1 MKTTAVGVALCVS
14 LAACSSSKLSSE
26 SESESEATPVIQS
39 SAGIY
44 TGPLSTQQRLTLL
57 TKLDGSAYLFYRTPS
72 ASRPAIDDVVIV
84 RNAEQAKDGKYQ
96 SKQATRYR
104 LVQPRKA
111 TPVQVDID
119 FARSPAVSGFVAV
132 PGDKADNVAFNASPA
147 LILGEPPSLASIQ
160 GLYSGTGSSLQG
172 ATATQVTVTSSG
184 LLAGK
189 TSNGCE
195 FRGTLTPSSG
205 ITAYDVS
212 VTYSGAPCID
222 ANATVSG
229 AAVLDESQ
237 LLVALPRANRS
248 DVFVFAG
255 AR

>member
-1 MKTTAVGVALCVS
+1 MRTIAVSVALCVS
-14 LAACSSSKLSSE
+14 LAACSSSKLPP
-26 SESESEATPVIQS
+26 ESEATTVIQS

-57 TKLDGSAYLFYRTPS
+57 AKLDGSAYLFYRTPS
-72 ASRPAIDDVVIV
+72 AARPAIDDVVIV
-84 RNAEQAKDGKYQ
+84 RNAQQAQDGKYQ
-96 SKQATRYR
+96 SRQATRYR
-104 LVQPRKA
+104 LVKPRKA

-119 FARSPAVSGFVAV
+119 FARSPAISGFVLV
-132 PGDKADNVAFNASPA
+132 PGDKADNVAFNASPT
-147 LILGEPPSLASIQ
+147 LILGEPPTLASIQ
-160 GLYSGTGSSLQG
+160 GLYSGTASSLQG
-172 ATATQVTVTSSG
+172 ATAAQVTVTSSG

-189 TSNGCE
+189 TANGCE

-212 VTYSGAPCID
+212 VTYGGAPCID

-237 LLVALPRANRS
+237 LLVALPRADRS
-248 DVFVFAG
+248 DVAVFAG

>member
-1 MKTTAVGVALCVS
+1 MKTTALSVALCVS
-14 LAACSSSKLSSE
+14 VAACGSSKLSSE
-26 SESESEATPVIQS
+26 SGTTTVIQS

-57 TKLDGSAYLFYRTPS
+57 AKLDGSAYLFYRTPS
-72 ASRPAIDDVVIV
+72 AARPAIDDVVV
-84 RNAEQAKDGKYQ
+84 VGAAEQAQDGKYQ

-104 LVQPRKA
+104 LVHPRKA
-111 TPVQVDID
+111 TPVQVNID
-119 FARSPAVSGFVAV
+119 FARSPAISGFVAV
-132 PGDKADNVAFNASPA
+132 PGDKADNVAFNASPT
-147 LILGEPPSLASIQ
+147 LILGEPPSLSSIQ

-172 ATATQVTVTSSG
+172 ASATQVTITSSG
-184 LLAGK
+184 LLAGQ
-189 TSNGCE
+189 TANGCE

-205 ITAYDVS
+205 VTAYDVS
-212 VTYSGAPCID
+212 ATYSGAPCID

-237 LLVALPRANRS
+237 LLLALPRANRS

-255 AR
+255 KR